1 MKFSLFISL
10 IVEWTYKQKQTY
22 YVFKIRTYVRHEKK
36 FFTSYIFAFL
46 GKKKFLAAVNELS
59 HRYRQTPTNLS

>member
-36 FFTSYIFAFL
+36 IFYVVYICISWEKEVPC
-46 GKKKFLAAVNELS
+46 GC
-59 HRYRQTPTNLS
+59 